1 MPPLLEKLS
10 RILWPVFLLGH
21 WLSCGFVAWMLLA
34 QVNFAYPLAY
44 EALDVEQH
52 IAHYGPENRYR
63 DNFADT
69 SKQQHIEL
77 FSQINHAIHHDANE
91 LSHITFTPR
100 TGNTQTLLRRDE
112 VLHLTDV
119 AHLIDKVYLLGI
131 SAVIAMIISGV
142 LLHRDRSTLPRPK
155 NVVLS
160 VCGTIA
166 ALIAVVL
173 IIGSKKVF
181 YYLHTWIFPPEHPW
195 FFYYQ
200 DSLMTTLMKAPDL
213 FGLIAALLLALWL
226 LLWGATLF
234 MITRFWP
241 RPLRSATNKEQA

>member
-1 MPPLLEKLS
+1 MPPLLKKLS
-10 RILWPVFLLGH
+10 RVLWPIFLLGH

-44 EALDVEQH
+44 QALNIDQH
-52 IAHYGPENRYR
+52 IAQYGPQNRYR
-63 DNFADT
+63 DNFSDT

-77 FSQINHAIHHDANE
+77 FSQINLAIHHDASE
-91 LSHITFTPR
+91 LANITFTPR
-100 TGNTQTLLRRDE
+100 TGDTQTLLRADE

-119 AHLIDKVYLLGI
+119 AHLIDEVYLLGI

-142 LLHRDRSTLPRPK
+142 LLRGNRSPLPRPK
-155 NVVLS
+155 HVVFS

-166 ALIAVVL
+166 ILVVAVL

-181 YYLHTWIFPPEHPW
+181 YYLHTWVFPPEHPW

-213 FGLIAALLLALWL
+213 FGFIAALLLILWL

-234 MITRFWP
+234 IIARLWP
-241 RPLRSATNKEQA
+241 RSRLSAKK